1 MTTVFQRLIGKP
13 KSASQAKDRLRL
25 VLINDR
31 SGLSSL
37 ELEEIKN
44 EILEVIARHIDIDP
58 TAVRIN
64 MTQDGREQRLIADIP
79 IRTTLRRKLG

>member
-1 MTTVFQRLIGKP
+1 MTTFFQHLTGKT

-37 ELEEIKN
+37 ELEDIKN
-44 EILEVIARHIDIDP
+44 EILQVISRHIDIDP
-58 TAVRIN
+58 ETVRIN

-79 IRTTLRRKLG
+79 IRTTHRRKIG

>member
-1 MTTVFQRLIGKP
+1 MITVFQRLTGKP

-44 EILEVIARHIDIDP
+44 EILQVIARHIDIDP
-58 TAVRIN
+58 AAVRIT

-79 IRTTLRRKLG
+79 IRTTHRRKLG